1 MTTKQTLLNLRINS
15 RKTLIEGFQAKAN
28 TSYGELASGEYYK
41 ALISRRVNL
50 VLYPD
55 CAANK
60 RGWLW
65 VGKALCN

>member
-1 MTTKQTLLNLRINS
+1 MTQTQTLLNMRINF

-28 TSYGELASGEYYK
+28 ENYGELAKGEYYK

-55 CAANK
+55 CSANK
-60 RGWLW
+60 HGWLW
-65 VGKALCN
+65 ASKALCN